1 MRIGFGWQGTL
12 VKLFGEVLDKSG
24 LKDSILSQCQRL
36 VCVMEKDLV
45 DELPRPGTPLIVDL
59 FGIVEHSG
67 IYLGNNRVAELFG
80 DNLLREVTLREFI
93 EGEKGEWV
101 RTGKRIFA
109 ACGKESGELLSSE
122 HGADNAR
129 AYIRRY
135 RTVKYNLFRNNCH
148 LFSISCLSGVFQRAI
163 SVGDVIVRGGI
174 SIGVLTQAV
183 QHFLNDGKVVVW
195 KPVKGWSRKELGAA
209 DVKDRVEIEYEK
221 RFKKDVERVQKQRCA
236 CSIDDKKF
244 EKTFKN
250 ASSDGSVFT
259 PCCQLMRLA
268 YETVRDVFSGKR
280 KDIPFDVVGWVVASI
295 VYFVLPIDLIPDVI
309 PVVGYAD
316 DAAGFVMALRKM
328 MPYLKISMEL
338 YSNVM
343 RVKPAISQWI
353 ERMGVPAGG
362 QEAVEVADK
371 TINRDFFVP
380 AVLLPYYKRRLS
392 DLNPPIAP
400 GRLVKMAVGPW
411 TDWEGCATH
420 GWRLQASKLGCRL
433 VDPLGKTYVWGT
445 KSLLRRQYD
454 RFVKWYDDELIP
466 AILNERVGE

>member
-12 VKLFGEVLDKSG
+12 VKLFGEVVDKSG

-59 FGIVEHSG
+59 FGVVEHSG

-109 ACGKESGELLSSE
+109 ACGKESGKLLSSE
-122 HGADNAR
+122 YGADNAR

-148 LFSISCLSGVFQRAI
+148 LFSISCISGVFQSGI
-163 SVGDVIVRGGI
+163 STGDVIVRGGVP
-174 SIGVLTQAV
+174 IGVLTQAV
-183 QHFLNDGKVVVW
+183 QHFLNDGKEVVW
-195 KPVKGWSRKELGAA
+195 KPVKGWSRKELGAGNA
-209 DVKDRVEIEYEK
+209 EDRVEVVYE
-221 RFKKDVERVQKQRCA
+221 RHFRKDVERVQKQQGA
-236 CSIDDKKF
+236 CSIDGKKF
-244 EKTFKN
+244 EKTFKK
-250 ASSDGSVFT
+250 ASSDTSAFT

-280 KDIPFDVVGWVVASI
+280 KDIPLDVIGWVVASI
-295 VYFVLPIDLIPDVI
+295 IYFVLPIDLIPDAI

-316 DAAGFVMALRKM
+316 DAAGFVMALRKL
-328 MPYLKISMEL
+328 MPYLQISMEL

-343 RVKPAISQWI
+343 RINPKVSAWI
-353 ERMGVPAGG
+353 EGLGAPAGG
-362 QEAVEVADK
+362 REAVEVADK
-371 TINRDFFVP
+371 SINRDFFVP

-392 DLNPPIAP
+392 DLTPPIEP
-400 GRLVKMAVGPW
+400 GKLAGVAVGAW
-411 TDWEGCATH
+411 MDWAGCEAH
-420 GWRLQASKLGCRL
+420 DWKLQASKLGCRL

-445 KSLLRRQYD
+445 KSKLRRQYD
-454 RFVKWYDDELIP
+454 RFVKWYDEELIP
-466 AILNERVGE
+466 AILKEKVGA

>member
-1 MRIGFGWQGTL
+1 MRMGISWWGTIGR
-12 VKLFGEVLDKSG
+12 LFGEVVDKSG

-45 DELPRPGTPLIVDL
+45 EETPRPGTPLIVDL
-59 FGIVEHSG
+59 FGVVEHSG
-67 IYLGNNRVAELFG
+67 IYLGNGRVAELFG
-80 DNLLREVTLREFI
+80 DNLLREVTLKEFV

-101 RTGKRIFA
+101 RTGKRIYA
-109 ACGKESGELLSSE
+109 ACGKASGKLVASE
-122 HGADNAR
+122 YAAENAR

-148 LFSISCLSGVFQRAI
+148 LFSISCLSGKFQNGI
-163 SVGDVIVRGGI
+163 SFGDVIVRGGI
-174 SIGVLTQAV
+174 SIGVLTRAV
-183 QHFLNDGKVVVW
+183 QYLLNNDKVVVW
-195 KPVKGWSRKELGAA
+195 KPVKGWSRKELGA
-209 DVKDRVEIEYEK
+209 DEVEDRVEVEYEL
-221 RFKKDVERVQKQRCA
+221 RFRKDVERVEKRQGG

-244 EKTFKN
+244 EKTFKKV
-250 ASSDGSVFT
+250 SSDTSVFT

-280 KDIPFDVVGWVVASI
+280 KDIPIDVIGWVVASI
-295 VYFVLPIDLIPDVI
+295 VYFVLPLDLIPDAI

-316 DAAGFVMALRKM
+316 DAAGFVMALRKL
-328 MPYLKISMEL
+328 MPYLQISMEL

-343 RVKPAISQWI
+343 RINPKVSAWI
-353 ERMGVPAGG
+353 EGLGAPAGG

-392 DLNPPIAP
+392 DLNPPIEP
-400 GRLVKMAVGPW
+400 GKLAKMAVGPW

-420 GWRLQASKLGCRL
+420 DWRLQASKLGCRL

-445 KSLLRRQYD
+445 KSRVRRQYE
-454 RFVKWYDDELIP
+454 RFVKWYDEELIP
-466 AILNERVGE
+466 AILNEKVGA